1 MADRVVI
8 KGVKHAF
15 KLSVLLFNANNTFQW
30 LKGEAEGG
38 KKELEVKG
46 GRQGGKPKKLSKGE
60 KLRLFDDFSHIYHRN
75 QTDGHAKILLI
86 KE

>member
-1 MADRVVI
+1 MYLKGLLMAGRVII

-15 KLSVLLFNANNTFQW
+15 KMSVLLLFNANNTFPW

-46 GRQGGKPKKLSKGE
+46 GRQGGKP
-60 KLRLFDDFSHIYHRN
+60 
-75 QTDGHAKILLI
+75 
-86 KE
+86 